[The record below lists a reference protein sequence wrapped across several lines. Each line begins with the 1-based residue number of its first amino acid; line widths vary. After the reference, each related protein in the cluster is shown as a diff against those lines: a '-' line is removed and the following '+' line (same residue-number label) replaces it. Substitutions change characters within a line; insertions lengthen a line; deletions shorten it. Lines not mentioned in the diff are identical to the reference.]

1 MNATAR
7 IRTTLIIAVLSL
19 NAFLLTSCR
28 FGVSLYLLI
37 HVDLSHAALNAVSV
51 ALMTCIAAPLG
62 GIIVGYA
69 SVLAWGNLNSSLFIM
84 IAAGVILVS
93 TGIAL
98 WIIQT
103 RKQTYPSML
112 TKDYWTPSTWVKR
125 FKASD
130 K

>member
-1 MNATAR
+1 MEEKKDTYDAAAR

-28 FGVSLYLLI
+28 FGVSLYLLM

-51 ALMTCIAAPLG
+51 ALMTCMAALLG

-103 RKQTYPSML
+103 RKTNIPINAYQRLLDTIN
-112 TKDYWTPSTWVKR
+112 TGQ
-125 FKASD
+125 
-130 K
+130 